1 MLLELEITEYFRQQH
16 LKSKFG
22 EGAEVEIQAGSG
34 DVHEIASNALQRI
47 PGLTV
52 KDKFQGAVKFVAS
65 RDTKLADI
73 FEQLESLKMDLPI
86 GGYTVNQATLEQIF
100 LSLTKYQKSSDH

>member
-1 MLLELEITEYFRQQH
+1 MLRISFRQQH

-22 EGAEVEIQAGSG
+22 EGAEVEIQAGTG
-34 DVHEIASNALQRI
+34 DINEIASNALQRI
-47 PGLTV
+47 PSLTV

-65 RDTKLADI
+65 RDTPLADI
-73 FEQLESLKMDLPI
+73 FEQLEKLKADLPI

-100 LSLTKYQKSSDH
+100 LSLTKYQKSSDY